1 MEKSNLGTGVG
12 KGLMTLNKPGFS
24 RLIEAMRKLSLD
36 VNDREICKKL
46 ETLMVT
52 SKDDLNIS
60 GIKNLLEAPMDFDP
74 KDIPDP
80 YTQYV
85 KHFIYM
91 VKRNDKLGVQ
101 KHVFE
106 SDEESQKKTEKRNLK

>member
-1 MEKSNLGTGVG
+1 
-12 KGLMTLNKPGFS
+12 LNKQGFNK
-24 RLIEAMRKLSLD
+24 LIEAMHKLSVD

-46 ETLMVT
+46 ETLMIT
-52 SKDDLNIS
+52 SKDDLNIPV
-60 GIKNLLEAPMDFDP
+60 IKVLLTNPLEFDP

-91 VKRNDKLGVQ
+91 VKRNDKMGVQ
-101 KHVFE
+101 SHSPE
-106 SDEESQKKTEKRNLK
+106 SDDSIIPKKISEKKKI

>member
-1 MEKSNLGTGVG
+1 M
-12 KGLMTLNKPGFS
+12 GFS
-24 RLIEAMRKLSLD
+24 KLLEAMRRLSID

-46 ETLMVT
+46 ETLMLT

-60 GIKNLLEAPMDFDP
+60 IIKVLLQTPMDFDP
-74 KDIPDP
+74 RDVPDP

-91 VKRNDKLGVQ
+91 VKRNEKAGSQL
-101 KHVFE
+101 HVYE
-106 SDEESQKKTEKRNLK
+106 DEDATSKKNKK

>member
-1 MEKSNLGTGVG
+1 M
-12 KGLMTLNKPGFS
+12 NKQGFS
-24 RLIEAMRKLSLD
+24 KLIDAMRKLSVD

-46 ETLMVT
+46 ETLMLT
-52 SKDDLNIS
+52 SKDDLNVADV
-60 GIKNLLEAPMDFDP
+60 KVLLQSPNSFDP

-91 VKRNDKLGVQ
+91 VKRNEKMGFQ
-101 KHVFE
+101 KHEIE
-106 SDEESQKKTEKRNLK
+106 STEEDTQTNIKRVEKKKTSTPNPGTGSPTV

>member
-1 MEKSNLGTGVG
+1 
-12 KGLMTLNKPGFS
+12 
-24 RLIEAMRKLSLD
+24 MRKLSID

-46 ETLMVT
+46 ETLMLT
-52 SKDDLNIS
+52 SKDDLNVTDVKTLLQNPS
-60 GIKNLLEAPMDFDP
+60 GFDP

-91 VKRNDKLGVQ
+91 VKRNEKMGYQ
-101 KHVFE
+101 KHELEQVADDDTQSALKRIE
-106 SDEESQKKTEKRNLK
+106 KKKIP

>member
-1 MEKSNLGTGVG
+1 
-12 KGLMTLNKPGFS
+12 LNKMGFS
-24 RLIEAMRKLSLD
+24 KLLEAMRRLSID

-46 ETLMVT
+46 ETLMLT

-60 GIKNLLEAPMDFDP
+60 IIKVLLQTPMDFDP
-74 KDIPDP
+74 RDVPDP

-91 VKRNDKLGVQ
+91 VKRNEKAGNQL
-101 KHVFE
+101 HVYE
-106 SDEESQKKTEKRNLK
+106 DEDAISKKNKK

>member
-1 MEKSNLGTGVG
+1 M
-12 KGLMTLNKPGFS
+12 GFS
-24 RLIEAMRKLSLD
+24 KLLEAMRRLSID

-46 ETLMVT
+46 ETLMLT

-60 GIKNLLEAPMDFDP
+60 IIKVLLQTPMDFDP
-74 KDIPDP
+74 RDVPDP

-91 VKRNDKLGVQ
+91 VKRNEKAGSQL
-101 KHVFE
+101 HVYE
-106 SDEESQKKTEKRNLK
+106 DEDSTSKKNKK